1 MNAQSFFIGL
11 AIGLSSAVIGA
22 VVEYLIVRQRGDQS
36 EDTERLPG
44 CMLLVSGALGGVG
57 MLAIGFALLT
67 SGEVVRMLIT
77 GLGVG
82 VGFFSGFVLMMLVWF
97 LFNRPTSSQ

>member
-1 MNAQSFFIGL
+1 MNWQSFFIGVG
-11 AIGLSSAVIGA
+11 IGLISAIVGA
-22 VVEYLIVRQRGDQS
+22 IVEYLIVRRRGNQQA
-36 EDTERLPG
+36 ERLPG

-57 MLAIGFALLT
+57 LVAIGISLIT

-82 VGFFSGFVLMMLVWF
+82 VGFFGGFVLMMVGWF
-97 LFNRPTSSQ
+97 IFNRPTGSG

>member
-1 MNAQSFFIGL
+1 MNWQPFFIGIT
-11 AIGLSSAVIGA
+11 IGLASAVIGA
-22 VVEYLIVRQRGDQS
+22 VVEYLIVRRQGDQPA
-36 EDTERLPG
+36 ERLPG

-57 MLAIGFALLT
+57 MVAIGFSLIT

-82 VGFFSGFVLMMLVWF
+82 VGFCAGFVLMMAIWF
-97 LFNRPTSSQ
+97 ILNRPTGEK